1 MLFPRGRNEI
11 RRPLLV
17 FSLVVVMGFAVAQAM
32 AVTLTVSNVEVTQS
46 TQTPTNTIRLVTRR
60 STAVRATITVTDSAM
75 PVANVTGRLHI
86 FVGGVEI
93 TPLAGLSAINEPFTA
108 PLAPQRAN
116 ENDTLNFELLAPTNI
131 TASNMVTFRVDLT
144 APGAMTVSG
153 SANNLTFLNR
163 TTPLLFFTRVNW
175 NNAGLPALATV
186 DVGVG
191 DAFVRGILPVDDSE
205 PTLYQQGIFPT
216 LNFTGNRDAL
226 LSFCAACR
234 QLIVNTNMGASDRI
248 FLVCWVA
255 GNPPALGNGYAYTPG
270 RSALA
275 NTELIR
281 HQRTYAHELT
291 HNFGFNHC
299 NFNCNIN
306 QVGWDV
312 GARLDSNP
320 VGNNTTGRVKP
331 TTLFD
336 IQTPGLLTNQAWI
349 NTFNYIQL
357 LNSPTLAAPDKDFFQ
372 SVLVIQGIFDPTGQ
386 RLLQLNPVFRYP
398 WFSQPTTRPRGEE
411 SFQYSALV
419 TTTAG
424 QQISVPFN
432 ANVADDSIEER
443 EVPGAFEVMIP
454 VAGEVRAV
462 QIFDISGQRVFGGFE
477 RPAIPPSIQITS
489 PPEGTRLN
497 DITKVAWNV
506 TGGAPRMFQVAY
518 SLDGGLSFVPIGV
531 NLTTT
536 TFEFDATTI
545 PESFG
550 GVGLIRVFA
559 SDGINTSFADVTG
572 LSTPGANAR

>member
-1 MLFPRGRNEI
+1 VLFPRGQNKIQRL
-11 RRPLLV
+11 LLV
-17 FSLVVVMGFAVAQAM
+17 FSLVVVIGLAVAPAM

-46 TQTPTNTIRLVTRR
+46 TQTPTNTILLVTRR
-60 STAVRATITVTDSAM
+60 STAVRTTITVTDSAM

-116 ENDTLNFELLAPTNI
+116 ENDTLNFELFAPTNI
-131 TASNMVTFRVDLT
+131 PASNMVTFRVDLT
-144 APGAMTVSG
+144 AQGAMTVSG
-153 SANNLTFLNR
+153 SANNLTFVNR

-175 NNAGLPALATV
+175 NNLGLPALATV
-186 DVGVG
+186 NAGVG

-205 PTLYQQGIFPT
+205 PTLYQQGLFPT
-216 LNFTGNRDAL
+216 LTFSGNVNAL
-226 LSFCAACR
+226 LTFCASCR
-234 QLIVNTNMGASDRI
+234 QLIVNNMMGASDRI
-248 FLVCWVA
+248 FLYCWA
-255 GNPPALGNGYAYTPG
+255 GNPFPGNGLAFVGG
-270 RSALA
+270 RTATG

-281 HQRTYAHELT
+281 YQRSYAHELT

-299 NFNCNIN
+299 VVNCNID

-336 IQTPGLLTNQAWI
+336 IQTPGLLTNEAWI
-349 NTFNYIQL
+349 NTGNYIQL

-398 WFSQPTTRPRGEE
+398 WLSQATTQLREQR
-411 SFQYSALV
+411 FQYSALV

-424 QQISVPFN
+424 QQIRVPFN
-432 ANVADDSIEER
+432 ATVADDSIEER
-443 EVPGAFEVMIP
+443 EVPGPFEVMIP
-454 VAGEVRAV
+454 VTGEVKAV
-462 QIFDISGQRVFGGFE
+462 QIFDITGQRVFGGFE
-477 RPAIPPSIQITS
+477 RPATPPSIQIIS
-489 PPEGTRLN
+489 PLGGTMLDN
-497 DITKVAWNV
+497 IAKVAWNV
-506 TGGAPRMFQVAY
+506 TGGSPRMFQVAY
-518 SLDGGLSFVPIGV
+518 SLDGGVNFVPIGV

-545 PESFG
+545 PESLG
-550 GVGLIRVFA
+550 DGLIRVFA
-559 SDGINTSFADVTG
+559 SDGINTSFADVRG
-572 LSTPGANAR
+572 LSTPPDSNAR